1 MIKMR
6 NLVMMNNDWDS
17 ETTYEIYGFEDW
29 GSDKILYRG
38 TYRDMP
44 TKFENAKVRA
54 FGTAGMHI
62 YIELE
67 PGEEKNL

>member
-1 MIKMR
+1 MF

-17 ETTYEIYGFEDW
+17 ETTYEIHGFDDLDN
-29 GSDKILYRG
+29 DKIFYRG

-44 TKFENAKVRA
+44 TKFENAKIRA
-54 FGTAGMHI
+54 FGTIGMHI